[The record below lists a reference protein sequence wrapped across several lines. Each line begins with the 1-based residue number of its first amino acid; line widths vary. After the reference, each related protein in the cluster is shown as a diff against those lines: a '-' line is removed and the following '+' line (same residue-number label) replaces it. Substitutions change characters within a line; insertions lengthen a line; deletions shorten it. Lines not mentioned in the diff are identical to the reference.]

1 MFQVIVPVPH
11 VAKTTSSAAAA
22 AMGKDVEAAVTGL
35 VHMFSVSHCFH
46 LAYRD
51 LIAELN
57 CAVYQPEYSTDN
69 NNYSLMLNG
78 VTDSR
83 ETCSML

>member
-1 MFQVIVPVPH
+1 MLHFKTSVTSFILFQVIVPVPH
-11 VAKTTSSAAAA
+11 VAKTASSAAAA

-46 LAYRD
+46 LTYRD

-57 CAVYQPEYSTDN
+57 N
-69 NNYSLMLNG
+69 LFIN
-78 VTDSR
+78 
-83 ETCSML
+83 